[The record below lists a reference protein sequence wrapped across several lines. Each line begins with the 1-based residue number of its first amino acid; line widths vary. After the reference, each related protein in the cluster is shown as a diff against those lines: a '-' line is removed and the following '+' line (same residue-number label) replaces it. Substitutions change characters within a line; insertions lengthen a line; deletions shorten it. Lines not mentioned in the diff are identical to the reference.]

1 MSASRTV
8 RRLVATGLAAGSAVA
23 VSAMPASA
31 DDGHHS
37 GRHHQEYS
45 RVVLG
50 DIQYNSPGRDN
61 YSNRSLNGE
70 WVEVTNTGR
79 RAVNLDGWTLSD
91 GDGNRY
97 RFDDLRLAGRATVRV
112 HTGYGRDTRTDVYQ
126 DRSDYVWGNHSDRAT
141 LRNDDGRAVDTES
154 WGRDRDHRYG
164 DHRDRDHRYGDRW
177 NRR

>member
-8 RRLVATGLAAGSAVA
+8 RRLVATGLVAGSAVA

-50 DIQYNSPGRDN
+50 DIQYNSPGRDD

-91 GDGNRY
+91 RDGNRY

-164 DHRDRDHRYGDRW
+164 DHRYDDRW